1 MQCSRDGWKRQT
13 VLEYLQERRV
23 CVQRYTYL
31 IVSVDDGDDEQCE
44 RIRRITRNEPL
55 KIGRL
60 YTHLGRGFEGAYRVL
75 ALLEVK
81 EKA

>member
-1 MQCSRDGWKRQT
+1 MENVEQQLKRQT

-31 IVSVDDGDDEQCE
+31 IVRVDFEGEEQIE

-60 YTHLGRGFEGAYRVL
+60 YTHLGNDFPGIYRVL
-75 ALLEVK
+75 ALV
-81 EKA
+81 